1 MPARKRWNAG
11 LQEMDAN
18 LQKMDAGPQEMALAD
33 AGWGTMQ

>member
-1 MPARKRWNAG
+1 MPASKIWKTS

-18 LQKMDAGPQEMALAD
+18 LQKMDAGPQEMVLAD